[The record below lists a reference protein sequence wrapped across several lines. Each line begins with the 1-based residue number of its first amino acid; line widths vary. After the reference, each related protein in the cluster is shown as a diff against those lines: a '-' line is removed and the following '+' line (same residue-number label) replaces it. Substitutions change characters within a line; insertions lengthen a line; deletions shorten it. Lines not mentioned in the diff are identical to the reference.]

1 MVKKKSSH
9 KVLNQRVPFNPGRFV
24 PKATEFSTVF
34 QHARQLGTDIYVGFV
49 PLNILCSAVYVD
61 VIDPNSKKFAGCQRG
76 INTSRIGRI
85 ASEFD
90 ARRAAMLDPVLINA
104 PRNAV
109 KIEET
114 RDGDSTKRIMFQ
126 VDPGNRILI
135 LTDGQHR
142 LAGMAASGAVPDD
155 EPIPVTL
162 TVGVDNIRLRR
173 IVSDFGSTPV
183 RLSKSIQCDI
193 GASMYLHD
201 DGGKNGLVN
210 TNSAKEV
217 RRFKAG
223 AAIEYMRSQ
232 TGSPLHDRITIHDR
246 EVDGRIP
253 MARLVDFLDWTLR
266 KSPKLNS
273 FDPMELSFVLID
285 FFRTMRLL
293 VGDEFSSGVML
304 SAKALKVQSRL
315 LWHVAEELIDE
326 TDDGYCYRGMEKG
339 NFAVDDERYE
349 QVLRLLRPL
358 EAWQRQE
365 ALPDGTDGGSIWYRC
380 HTDKTSGI
388 DTWYALMLVALGWT
402 DKPSCVPG
410 IRAQLQ
416 SIQMVQGGEL
426 AVG

>member
-1 MVKKKSSH
+1 MARKKSSH
-9 KVLNQRVPFNPGRFV
+9 KVSDQRTPFNPSRFV
-24 PKATEFSTVF
+24 PKATEFSAMF
-34 QHARQLGTDIYVGFV
+34 QHAKQLGTDIYVGFV
-49 PLNILCSAVYVD
+49 PLNILCSAAYVD
-61 VIDPNSKKFAGCQRG
+61 VIDPNSKKFSGCQRG

-126 VDPGNRILI
+126 VDPSNRILV

-142 LAGMAASGAVPDD
+142 LAGMAASKAVSDD
-155 EPIPVTL
+155 ELVPVTM
-162 TVGVDNIRLRR
+162 TIGVDNIRLRR

-183 RLSKSIQCDI
+183 RLSKSLQYDI
-193 GASMYLHD
+193 GASIYLHD
-201 DGGKNGLVN
+201 DGKNGLIN

-217 RRFKAG
+217 RKCKAA

-232 TGSPLHDRITIHDR
+232 ISSPLHDRVTIHDR

-273 FDPMELSFVLID
+273 FDAMELSFVLID

-365 ALPDGTDGGSIWYRC
+365 VLPDGTTEGSVWYRC

-410 IRAQLQ
+410 VKAQLQ
-416 SIQMVQGGEL
+416 SIQMVRGREM
-426 AVG
+426 AAS